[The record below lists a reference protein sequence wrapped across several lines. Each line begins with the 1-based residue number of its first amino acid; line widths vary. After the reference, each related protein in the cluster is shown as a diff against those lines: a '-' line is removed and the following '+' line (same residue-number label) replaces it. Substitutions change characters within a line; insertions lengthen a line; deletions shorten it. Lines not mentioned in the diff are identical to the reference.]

1 MQNVPGYLSGS
12 CSELSSFIIPPHHVG
27 YISFRA
33 LARLRLKKK
42 VVDFP
47 DSELSS
53 STLSRVLSRGAYYR
67 RLVKLAAR
75 GGSSPA
81 FFTLVRLSDASS
93 SRQTL
98 LFSCFL
104 CVLSFFF
111 LSFLSLFLF
120 FFSFFLSFFRSFFR
134 SFFLSFFL
142 FFLAFFLFLLGAQLS
157 SGLSFSCLSP
167 GRPRVRA
174 GPGVCVGDASGG
186 LGLSRFSRA
195 PQGPGFGVLLGAT
208 LCASCYGL
216 CSSQLGTFVSPAAAP
231 RPLAGCIRDRTASS
245 AGRASAC
252 FSSSN
257 RFFSAR
263 FSACRATRVAC
274 TAER

>member
-1 MQNVPGYLSGS
+1 MTGGLCLRESALVF
-12 CSELSSFIIPPHHVG
+12 SS
-27 YISFRA
+27 
-33 LARLRLKKK
+33 
-42 VVDFP
+42 
-47 DSELSS
+47 
-53 STLSRVLSRGAYYR
+53 
-67 RLVKLAAR
+67 
-75 GGSSPA
+75 

-93 SRQTL
+93 SRQIL

-111 LSFLSLFLF
+111 LSFLSFLF
-120 FFSFFLSFFRSFFR
+120 FFLSFFRSFFPSFFLSFVLSFFLFFFLSFFR
-134 SFFLSFFL
+134 SFFPSFFLSFVLSFFLFFFLSFFL
-142 FFLAFFLFLLGAQLS
+142 FLSLSFFPFFFLFLS
-157 SGLSFSCLSP
+157 FFPCFLSFSLGGAAELWAFLFLSFSRAATRASRTWRLRRRRV
-167 GRPRVRA
+167 GR
-174 GPGVCVGDASGG
+174 

-208 LCASCYGL
+208 LCASCCGL
-216 CSSQLGTFVSPAAAP
+216 CSSQLGSFVSLAAAP
-231 RPLAGCIRDRTASS
+231 RPLAGCIRDMCRTASS

>member
-1 MQNVPGYLSGS
+1 MLRRSW
-12 CSELSSFIIPPHHVG
+12 
-27 YISFRA
+27 
-33 LARLRLKKK
+33 ARLQL
-42 VVDFP
+42 
-47 DSELSS
+47 EA
-53 STLSRVLSRGAYYR
+53 G
-67 RLVKLAAR
+67 LAPAR
-75 GGSSPA
+75 TRPISPEARSDWGPLPSPA
-81 FFTLVRLSDASS
+81 FLPFSALVM
-93 SRQTL
+93 RQAL
-98 LFSCFL
+98 AK
-104 CVLSFFF
+104 FFF
-111 LSFLSLFLF
+111 FRASFA
-120 FFSFFLSFFRSFFR
+120 
-134 SFFLSFFL
+134 FFL
-142 FFLAFFLFLLGAQLS
+142 FLSFLAFFLFLLGAQLS

-174 GPGVCVGDASGG
+174 GPGVCVGEASG

-208 LCASCYGL
+208 LCASCCGL
-216 CSSQLGTFVSPAAAP
+216 CSSQLGSFVSPAAAP

>member
-1 MQNVPGYLSGS
+1 MTGGLCLWESVLVF
-12 CSELSSFIIPPHHVG
+12 SS
-27 YISFRA
+27 
-33 LARLRLKKK
+33 
-42 VVDFP
+42 
-47 DSELSS
+47 
-53 STLSRVLSRGAYYR
+53 
-67 RLVKLAAR
+67 
-75 GGSSPA
+75 

-93 SRQTL
+93 SRQIL

-104 CVLSFFF
+104 AFFLFSSFLFFLFLLVFFLSFSFFLFLSLSFFF
-111 LSFLSLFLF
+111 L
-120 FFSFFLSFFRSFFR
+120 FLSFFPC
-134 SFFLSFFL
+134 FLSFSL
-142 FFLAFFLFLLGAQLS
+142 GGAAELWAFLFL
-157 SGLSFSCLSP
+157 SFSRAATRASRTWRLRRRRV
-167 GRPRVRA
+167 GR
-174 GPGVCVGDASGG
+174 
-186 LGLSRFSRA
+186 LGLSRFSRG

-208 LCASCYGL
+208 LCASCCGL
-216 CSSQLGTFVSPAAAP
+216 CSSQLGSFVSPAAAP

>member
-1 MQNVPGYLSGS
+1 MRQALAKLFFFRASFAFF
-12 CSELSSFIIPPHHVG
+12 LFSSF
-27 YISFRA
+27 
-33 LARLRLKKK
+33 L
-42 VVDFP
+42 
-47 DSELSS
+47 
-53 STLSRVLSRGAYYR
+53 
-67 RLVKLAAR
+67 
-75 GGSSPA
+75 
-81 FFTLVRLSDASS
+81 
-93 SRQTL
+93 
-98 LFSCFL
+98 
-104 CVLSFFF
+104 FF
-111 LSFLSLFLF
+111 LYFFF

-134 SFFLSFFL
+134 SFFFRSFFFSIFFCFFLSFSFFL
-142 FFLAFFLFLLGAQLS
+142 FFSFLSSFFFFLSLLSFFSLGGAAELWAFLFL
-157 SGLSFSCLSP
+157 SFSRAATRASRTWRLRRRRV
-167 GRPRVRA
+167 GR
-174 GPGVCVGDASGG
+174 

-274 TAER
+274 TEER

>member
-1 MQNVPGYLSGS
+1 MTGGLCLWESVLVF
-12 CSELSSFIIPPHHVG
+12 SS
-27 YISFRA
+27 
-33 LARLRLKKK
+33 
-42 VVDFP
+42 
-47 DSELSS
+47 
-53 STLSRVLSRGAYYR
+53 
-67 RLVKLAAR
+67 
-75 GGSSPA
+75 

-93 SRQTL
+93 SRQIL

-111 LSFLSLFLF
+111 LSFLSFLF
-120 FFSFFLSFFRSFFR
+120 FFLSFFRSFFP
-134 SFFLSFFL
+134 SFFLSFVLSFFIFFFLSFFL
-142 FFLAFFLFLLGAQLS
+142 FLSLSFFPFFFLFLS
-157 SGLSFSCLSP
+157 FFPCFLSFSLGGAAELWAFLFLSFSRAATRASRTWRLRRRRV
-167 GRPRVRA
+167 GR
-174 GPGVCVGDASGG
+174 

-208 LCASCYGL
+208 LCASCCGL
-216 CSSQLGTFVSPAAAP
+216 CSSQLGSFVSPAAAP
-231 RPLAGCIRDRTASS
+231 RPLAGCIRDMCRTASS

-263 FSACRATRVAC
+263 FSACRANRVAC

>member
-1 MQNVPGYLSGS
+1 MTGGLCLWESVLVF
-12 CSELSSFIIPPHHVG
+12 SS
-27 YISFRA
+27 
-33 LARLRLKKK
+33 
-42 VVDFP
+42 
-47 DSELSS
+47 
-53 STLSRVLSRGAYYR
+53 
-67 RLVKLAAR
+67 
-75 GGSSPA
+75 

-93 SRQTL
+93 SRQIL

-111 LSFLSLFLF
+111 LSFLS
-120 FFSFFLSFFRSFFR
+120 FFLSFFRSFFR
-134 SFFLSFFL
+134 SVFLSFVLSFFFSFFLSFFL
-142 FFLAFFLFLLGAQLS
+142 FLSLSFFPFFFLFLS
-157 SGLSFSCLSP
+157 FFPCFLSFSLGGAAELWAFLFLSFSRAATRASRTWRSRRRRV
-167 GRPRVRA
+167 GR
-174 GPGVCVGDASGG
+174 

-208 LCASCYGL
+208 LCASCCGL
-216 CSSQLGTFVSPAAAP
+216 CSSQLGSFVSPAAAT

-257 RFFSAR
+257 LFSSAR

>member
-1 MQNVPGYLSGS
+1 MTGGLCLWESVLVF
-12 CSELSSFIIPPHHVG
+12 SS
-27 YISFRA
+27 
-33 LARLRLKKK
+33 
-42 VVDFP
+42 
-47 DSELSS
+47 
-53 STLSRVLSRGAYYR
+53 
-67 RLVKLAAR
+67 
-75 GGSSPA
+75 

-93 SRQTL
+93 SRQIL

-111 LSFLSLFLF
+111 LSFPSFLF
-120 FFSFFLSFFRSFFR
+120 FFLSFFLSLSFSFFLSFLLSFSFFPC
-134 SFFLSFFL
+134 FLSFSL
-142 FFLAFFLFLLGAQLS
+142 GGAAELWAFLFL
-157 SGLSFSCLSP
+157 SFSRAATRASRTWRLRRRRV
-167 GRPRVRA
+167 GR
-174 GPGVCVGDASGG
+174 

-208 LCASCYGL
+208 LCASCCGL
-216 CSSQLGTFVSPAAAP
+216 CSSQLGSFVSPAAAP

>member
-1 MQNVPGYLSGS
+1 MTGGLCLWESVLVF
-12 CSELSSFIIPPHHVG
+12 SS
-27 YISFRA
+27 
-33 LARLRLKKK
+33 
-42 VVDFP
+42 
-47 DSELSS
+47 
-53 STLSRVLSRGAYYR
+53 
-67 RLVKLAAR
+67 
-75 GGSSPA
+75 

-93 SRQTL
+93 SRQIL

-111 LSFLSLFLF
+111 LSFLSFLF
-120 FFSFFLSFFRSFFR
+120 FFLSFFLSLSFSFFLSFLLSFSFFPC
-134 SFFLSFFL
+134 FLSFSL
-142 FFLAFFLFLLGAQLS
+142 GGAAELWAFLFL
-157 SGLSFSCLSP
+157 SFSRAATRASRTWRLRRRRI
-167 GRPRVRA
+167 GR
-174 GPGVCVGDASGG
+174 

-208 LCASCYGL
+208 LCASCCGL
-216 CSSQLGTFVSPAAAP
+216 CSSQLGFFVSPAAAP

-257 RFFSAR
+257 RLFSAR

>member
-1 MQNVPGYLSGS
+1 MTGGLCLWESVLV
-12 CSELSSFIIPPHHVG
+12 LSS
-27 YISFRA
+27 
-33 LARLRLKKK
+33 
-42 VVDFP
+42 
-47 DSELSS
+47 
-53 STLSRVLSRGAYYR
+53 
-67 RLVKLAAR
+67 
-75 GGSSPA
+75 

-93 SRQTL
+93 SRQIL

-104 CVLSFFF
+104 CVLSFSFFPRF
-111 LSFLSLFLF
+111 LSFSLGGAAELWAFL
-120 FFSFFLSFFRSFFR
+120 FLSFSRAATRASR
-134 SFFLSFFL
+134 TWRLRRRRV
-142 FFLAFFLFLLGAQLS
+142 
-157 SGLSFSCLSP
+157 
-167 GRPRVRA
+167 GR
-174 GPGVCVGDASGG
+174 

-257 RFFSAR
+257 RFSSAR